1 MIDAAGSVDQ
11 RITVK
16 YQVHDEDVQ
25 VLFGDIT
32 AASSELRKL
41 TSAGCFQLLRR
52 SLAGNFVVHQIPVHD
67 QPSSSNRLK

>member
-16 YQVHDEDVQ
+16 YQVHDKDVQ

-41 TSAGCFQLLRR
+41 TSAGFFQLL
-52 SLAGNFVVHQIPVHD
+52 
-67 QPSSSNRLK
+67 